1 MNAMW
6 WCFGISAFCLAMA
19 YREVVIECLKG
30 LGLLIGWLVI
40 EEPVYALILV
50 VGGISYLIYG
60 SPKELLDEPSEV
72 QKVEVPIKD
81 SIRLSNDITYNLGE
95 IGSKYRVQLAN
106 GGNDLD
112 FSADDVMGQLQKVFP
127 NDGRLFVAP
136 EVGWYFIGK
145 SSLAIRSVEGHPVND
160 DLCVLINERA
170 SKVVDKTFGCVQAPT
185 EKDTYIWKKL

>member
-1 MNAMW
+1 
-6 WCFGISAFCLAMA
+6 
-19 YREVVIECLKG
+19 VVIECLKG
-30 LGLLIGWLVI
+30 LGLLIGWLVF

-50 VGGISYLIYG
+50 VGVISYFIYG
-60 SPKELLDEPSEV
+60 SPQEILNGPSND

-106 GGNDLD
+106 GGHGLD
-112 FSADDVMGQLQKVFP
+112 FTATDVMGQLQQVFP

-136 EVGWYFIGK
+136 EVGWDFIGK
-145 SSLAIRSVEGHPVND
+145 SSLAIRSVEGQPVND
-160 DLCVLINERA
+160 DLCALINERA
-170 SKVVDKTFGCVQAPT
+170 SKVIDTTFGCVQAPT